1 MLKRYLILEDEETR
15 WNFMHFIK
23 CDCEFVCTKKES
35 EAEEEFKEAFRVFDK
50 DKDGYI
56 SPSEV

>member
-1 MLKRYLILEDEETR
+1 
-15 WNFMHFIK
+15 MHFIK